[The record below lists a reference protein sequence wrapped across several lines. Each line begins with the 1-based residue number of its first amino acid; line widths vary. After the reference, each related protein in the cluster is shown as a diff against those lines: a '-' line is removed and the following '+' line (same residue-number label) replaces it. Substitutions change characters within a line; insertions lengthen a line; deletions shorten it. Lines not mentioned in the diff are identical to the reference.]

1 MPKLSCKP
9 SKANCFVIRGADAEL
24 HGDFDHTGRLDYS
37 KSERQQRYTRPG
49 AIILPNLNL
58 SKGLPAG
65 WTVGDDLSTKRDCD
79 DDRIQG
85 ATDLHELSKLEVR
98 SPATTLL
105 ADELLLRVVA
115 EDLKRIR
122 IFRRDP
128 AEPDVGKWNA
138 VLGGGAG
145 NDANVKFLPNT
156 SWSEE
161 FVIEALTLAGS
172 PASKAPPPTGPTPKE
187 PLEPPKINSSTGEG
201 SSPKN
206 SGNPIYPDRFPG
218 EVWLELIHKQARAP
232 MTNNFDV
239 AVFLIAP
246 FLLQSN
252 LEPCERLYV
261 AYHEDY
267 NHGFVYDLM
276 EAAWAAFAA
285 PGTFNRDSSLL
296 FNPSTPADL
305 SNPRNDTAGAQAL
318 SPGQLYLI
326 DMPPPFD
333 PWVQDAFEMGYCS
346 APDGK
351 AFNVVLHCKR
361 GGDLAD
367 FVKNE
372 LAGTDIALFNE
383 LEDAPQD
390 STDFGGNIEVSPPV
404 SNTSKALVKDDGGP
418 SVKAHEKAPFGKIIL
433 GDNNNTHRTG
443 SGKVHDETRN
453 FLQAQVVQP
462 IIPLNTSWL
471 GVAHVDEFMSFV
483 PANTKRKSCLLIAS
497 VHAMD
502 LLLEEI
508 KNVKVEDGRTNF
520 HRGKFER
527 FGHWHTYSEVSAEK
541 LLTGPVGKYSKKIR
555 NKFMKPIQSRLMIC
569 TDHKKQD
576 VIKIPIYFKPGT
588 DPNAEFG
595 SPLNRTVAET
605 VGMVNMQ
612 VANGHLFVPKPFG
625 PRMPRKTAEK
635 IVKRILKRLGM
646 GKTNVQSLS
655 DTEHH
660 YWAQPDL
667 SLDRVAQ
674 FFTHPDT
681 AADRDE
687 IIEKIKNPAHAL
699 SSTLQALVD
708 ARKVEIEGANNTG
721 PSKIADVTDASGIFT
736 KWKRLTIPEKPSVDI
751 IETYMLSVLSHIGCK
766 VHFVDDWIYHVG
778 WGEAHCATN
787 AKRRPPSAGS
797 LKKKWWEVYDPKR
810 DTSYDPSS

>member
-24 HGDFDHTGRLDYS
+24 HGDFDHTGSLDYS
-37 KSERQQRYTRPG
+37 KSERKQRYTRPG

-65 WTVGDDLSTKRDCD
+65 WAVGHDLSTKRDGD

-98 SPATTLL
+98 SPATSLL
-105 ADELLLRVVA
+105 ADELLLRVAA

-128 AEPDVGKWNA
+128 AEPNVEKWKA

-145 NDANVKFLPNT
+145 NDHNVAFLPGT

-172 PASKAPPPTGPTPKE
+172 PASKAPHPTGATPKE
-187 PLEPPKINSSTGEG
+187 PLEPPAINSSTGEG
-201 SSPKN
+201 TSPQN

-218 EVWLELIHKQARAP
+218 EVWLELIHKQGGTEMA
-232 MTNNFDV
+232 NNFDV
-239 AVFLIAP
+239 SVFLLAP

-252 LEPCERLYV
+252 LESCERLYV
-261 AYHEDY
+261 AYREDY
-267 NHGFVYDLM
+267 NHSFVYDLM

-285 PGTFNRDSSLL
+285 PGPFDRDSSLP

-305 SNPRNDTAGAQAL
+305 SNPRDDTAGAQAL

-326 DMPPPFD
+326 DMNRYPD
-333 PWVQDAFEMGYCS
+333 IWVQDAFELGYCS
-346 APDGK
+346 APGGK
-351 AFNVVLHCKR
+351 ALNVAMHCKR
-361 GGDLAD
+361 GRGLAD
-367 FVKNE
+367 FVKKE
-372 LAGTDIALFNE
+372 LANTDIALFNE
-383 LEDAPQD
+383 LEGAPQD
-390 STDFGGNIEVSPPV
+390 GTDYGGNIEVSPPV
-404 SNTSKALVKDDGGP
+404 NNKTKALGKNDGGP

-433 GDNNNTHRTG
+433 GDHNNPDRTG
-443 SGKVHDETRN
+443 KGLVHDETRD
-453 FLQAQVVQP
+453 FFQAQVIQP
-462 IIPLNTSWL
+462 IIPINTSWL
-471 GVAHVDEFMSFV
+471 GVGHVDEFMSFV
-483 PANTKRKSCLLIAS
+483 PANTSRGSCLLIAS
-497 VHAMD
+497 VHAMN

-508 KNVKVEDGRTNF
+508 IKVDVKDGRTNF
-520 HRGKFER
+520 HRGKFEE
-527 FGHWHTYSEVSAEK
+527 FNNWGSYSEVSAED
-541 LLTGPVGKYSKKIR
+541 LYTGDVGTYSQEIR
-555 NKFMKPIQSRLMIC
+555 KNFMTPIESRLMKC
-569 TDHKKQD
+569 TAHKRED
-576 VIKIPIYFKPGT
+576 VIKIPIYFKPG
-588 DPNAEFG
+588 DLSRPFG
-595 SPLNRTVAET
+595 SDDNITVAET

-612 VANGHLFVPKPFG
+612 VANKHLFVPKPFG
-625 PRMPRKTAEK
+625 PRMPRATAEK
-635 IVKRILKRLGM
+635 IVKKVFKSLGLKKANM
-646 GKTNVQSLS
+646 KSLP

-660 YWAQPDL
+660 YWAQPGL

-681 AADRDE
+681 AAERDD
-687 IIEKIKNPAHAL
+687 IIKKIKDSTHTLPPA
-699 SSTLQALVD
+699 LQALVN

-721 PSKIADVTDASGIFT
+721 PSKIADVTNAGGIFT
-736 KWKRLTIPEKPSVDI
+736 KWKRLTIPEPKSSVDI
-751 IETYMLSVLSHIGCK
+751 IETYMLSALSYIGCK
-766 VHFVDDWIYHVG
+766 VHFVDDWLYHVG

-797 LKKKWWEVYDPKR
+797 LKKKWWEVYDPER
-810 DTSYDPSS
+810 DVSYDPSS